1 MVATNAVFEKRCFGL
16 KASPESRNGYKS
28 AYRLARQQKCLILKG
43 TGMKK
48 PFEFTL
54 LILLVVGVSFGQTST
69 TRTEKKDDVRSQVGI
84 AEAIIAREEGF
95 WDAWKNRR
103 ADFFKENLAAESII
117 VTGTGRRTK
126 AETLEEV
133 AKSDCVVKDYSLAN
147 FKTLRLGNK
156 TTLVTYYVQQRITC
170 GGKEQ
175 AQRVYASSI
184 YVAPSGP
191 LLRVFHQK
199 TVASK

>member
-1 MVATNAVFEKRCFGL
+1 MNKPVQLVLLTMLVISASYSQTPLAGRER
-16 KASPESRNGYKS
+16 KAEVKGES
-28 AYRLARQQKCLILKG
+28 
-43 TGMKK
+43 
-48 PFEFTL
+48 
-54 LILLVVGVSFGQTST
+54 GV
-69 TRTEKKDDVRSQVGI
+69 

-103 ADFFKENLAAESII
+103 ADFFKENLTAESIT
-117 VTGTGRRTK
+117 VAATGRRTK

-133 AKSDCVVKDYSLAN
+133 AKSDCVLENYSLAD
-147 FKTLRLGNK
+147 FKTLTLGKN

-184 YVAPSGP
+184 YVGSSGP
-191 LLRVFHQK
+191 LLRVFHQE
-199 TVASK
+199 TPASK

>member
-1 MVATNAVFEKRCFGL
+1 
-16 KASPESRNGYKS
+16 
-28 AYRLARQQKCLILKG
+28 
-43 TGMKK
+43 MKK
-48 PFEFTL
+48 PIELALLTL
-54 LILLVVGVSFGQTST
+54 LFIGVSFGQTST
-69 TRTEKKDDVRSQVGI
+69 APTEKKDEVRSQGSI

-103 ADFFKENLAAESII
+103 ADFFKENLAAESI
-117 VTGTGRRTK
+117 VVAGTGRRTK
-126 AETLEEV
+126 AETLEAV
-133 AKSDCVVKDYSLAN
+133 AKSECVVEDYSLAD
-147 FKTLRLGNK
+147 FKTLTLGKK
-156 TTLVTYYVQQRITC
+156 TTLVTYDVQQRINC

-191 LLRVFHQK
+191 LLLVFHQE

>member
-1 MVATNAVFEKRCFGL
+1 MNKPVQLVLLTMLVISASYSQTPLAGRER
-16 KASPESRNGYKS
+16 KAEVKGES
-28 AYRLARQQKCLILKG
+28 
-43 TGMKK
+43 
-48 PFEFTL
+48 
-54 LILLVVGVSFGQTST
+54 GV
-69 TRTEKKDDVRSQVGI
+69 

-103 ADFFKENLAAESII
+103 ADFFKENLAAESI
-117 VTGTGRRTK
+117 VVAGTGRRTK
-126 AETLEEV
+126 AETLEAV
-133 AKSDCVVKDYSLAN
+133 AKSECVVEDYSLAD
-147 FKTLRLGNK
+147 FKTLTLGKK
-156 TTLVTYYVQQRITC
+156 TTLVTYDVQQRINC

-191 LLRVFHQK
+191 LLLVFHQE